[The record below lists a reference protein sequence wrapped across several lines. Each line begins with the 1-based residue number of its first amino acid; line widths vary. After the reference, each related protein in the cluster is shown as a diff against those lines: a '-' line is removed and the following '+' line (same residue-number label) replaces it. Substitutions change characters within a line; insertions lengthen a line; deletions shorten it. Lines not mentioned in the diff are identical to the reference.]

1 MAKPIKEDT
10 AYKVTLHVNGAYRYA
25 STRPRIITEA
35 GKKNS
40 NKSIHWGTVTDGLKF
55 IPNARF

>member
-10 AYKVTLHVNGAYRYA
+10 EYKVTLHVNGAYLYA